1 MSDAYVKAVAYL
13 ARREHCRFEL
23 RQKLLTKGFASA
35 EIEEALDRLESLD
48 LLSESRYVA
57 AIVRHRSNLGYGA
70 LRISRQLQEMKV
82 ADSLISEYL
91 EQYDWFQL
99 LRDAW
104 VKKFNGVLPV
114 DVKTRQKQ
122 INFLS
127 YRGFS
132 MYNIQRLLNG
142 YEE

>member
-1 MSDAYVKAVAYL
+1 MTDAYSKAVAYL

-23 RQKLLTKGFASA
+23 RQKLLTKGFTSD
-35 EIEEALDRLESLD
+35 EVDTVLDRLESLD
-48 LLSESRYVA
+48 LLSEARYVEV
-57 AIVRHRSNLGYGA
+57 IVRHRSNLGYGA
-70 LRISRQLQEMKV
+70 LRIKRQLQEMKI
-82 ADSLISEYL
+82 ADALISDYL

-104 VKKFNGVLPV
+104 MKKFNGVLPV

-142 YEE
+142 CEE